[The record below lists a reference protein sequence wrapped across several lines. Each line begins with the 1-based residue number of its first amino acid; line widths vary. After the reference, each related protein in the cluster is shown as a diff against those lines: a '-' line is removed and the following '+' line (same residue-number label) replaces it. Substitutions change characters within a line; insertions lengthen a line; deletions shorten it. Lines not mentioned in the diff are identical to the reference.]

1 MTMYKIEDM
10 RRNGILAS
18 SIGVTSVFCLALAP
32 ALPATAVPA
41 APEAA
46 AAAAH
51 GAAARGTAR
60 AAVPGSTQSLPLV
73 PLGDTRPRGRLA
85 GPVRELGLSRTRVR
99 PFSLLG
105 VVWDDPRA
113 ELHGSAQVRTR
124 SAATGAW
131 SGWQDLETHHS
142 GHGPDP
148 SGTERA
154 GGPVRGATAPL
165 WVGGSDA
172 VEVRVR
178 ADSAQGRQA
187 AKPGR
192 HTGRPLPAGLRLE
205 LVDPGDPA
213 PAAGAGTV
221 DHGAY
226 TGGTTEAAMAASAA
240 DAGLAPL
247 GATVIP
253 PAGREQTERELSVLR
268 GTDPELDR
276 RAEPRIGPRPGI
288 VTRRGWGADESLR
301 ESGFGYT
308 KRVDAVFV
316 HHTATGNA
324 YTCAQAPSVVRSIYR
339 YHARSMGWRDI
350 GYNFLIDKCG
360 TVYEGRAGGVA
371 RPVLGAHTLGFN
383 SDTVGVAVI
392 GTYSTARPSAAAVDA
407 VARLAAWKLGLYG
420 ADPRGHTYLTSGGG
434 NLHQK
439 GKNVRLRVISGHRDG
454 FATDCPGGRL
464 YGELGT
470 IRTAAAR
477 YQGR

>member
-10 RRNGILAS
+10 RRNGILVS
-18 SIGVTSVFCLALAP
+18 SIGVTSLFCLALTS

-60 AAVPGSTQSLPLV
+60 SAVPGTTQSLPLV
-73 PLGDTRPRGRLA
+73 PLDDTRLRGRGA
-85 GPVRELGLSRTRVR
+85 GAVRELGLRRTRVR

-113 ELHGSAQVRTR
+113 QLHGSAQVRTR

-131 SGWQDLETHHS
+131 SDWQDLETHHA

-148 SGTERA
+148 SGAARA
-154 GGPVRGATAPL
+154 DGPVHGGTAPL
-165 WVGGSDA
+165 WVGDSDA

-178 ADSAQGRQA
+178 AASAPARGA

-192 HTGRPLPAGLRLE
+192 DTGLPLPAGLRLE
-205 LVDPGDPA
+205 LVDPGAPVLTAGAAPADDGASASDPA
-213 PAAGAGTV
+213 
-221 DHGAY
+221 
-226 TGGTTEAAMAASAA
+226 EAANAA
-240 DAGLAPL
+240 LAPP
-247 GATVIP
+247 GTTVIP
-253 PAGREQTERELSVLR
+253 PADREQTERELSALR
-268 GTDPELDR
+268 ATDPQLDR
-276 RAEPRIGPRPGI
+276 SAEPRIGPRPGI

-308 KRVDAVFV
+308 KRIEAVFV

-339 YHARSMGWRDI
+339 YHAKSMGWRDI
-350 GYNFLIDKCG
+350 GYNFLIDPCG
-360 TVYEGRAGGVA
+360 TIYEGRAGGVA

-392 GTYSTARPSAAAVDA
+392 GTYTTARPSSAAVDA

-439 GKNVRLRVISGHRDG
+439 GKKVRLHVISGHRDG
-454 FATDCPGGRL
+454 FATECPGGRL

-477 YQGR
+477 HQGR